1 MTCAHVVN
9 VALTKVVG
17 IDTVEVS
24 LTRALATV
32 KLKPGNSVSLAQLV
46 RLVREKGYT
55 IPAASIVVS
64 GLPAKNSDLWML
76 RVPTSGERIEL
87 VADPQLSS
95 ALARYADR
103 TVTVRG
109 KMTLA
114 KNGKP
119 APLAVSAV
127 EQLRFFC

>member
-127 EQLRFFC
+127 E

>member
-17 IDTVEVS
+17 VDTVEVS

-32 KLKPGNSVSLAQLV
+32 KLKQGNSVSLAQLL
-46 RLVREKGYT
+46 RLIREKGYT
-55 IPAASIVVS
+55 IPGASIVVS
-64 GLPAKNSDLWML
+64 GLPGKSADRWVL

-87 VADPQLSS
+87 AGDPQHPSAYS
-95 ALARYADR
+95 ALSRYADQ
-103 TVTVRG
+103 TVTLRG

-114 KNGKP
+114 KNGR
-119 APLAVSAV
+119 LASLVVSDV
-127 EQLRFFC
+127 E

>member
-64 GLPAKNSDLWML
+64 GLPAKNSDRWVL
-76 RVPTSGERIEL
+76 RIPTSGERMEL
-87 VADPQLSS
+87 AADPQLSS
-95 ALARYADR
+95 ALARYANR

-127 EQLRFFC
+127 E

>member
-9 VALTKVVG
+9 VALTNVVG

-55 IPAASIVVS
+55 IPTASIAVS
-64 GLPAKNSDLWML
+64 GLPARNSDRWVL
-76 RVPTSGERIEL
+76 RIPTSGERMEL
-87 VADPQLSS
+87 AADPQLSS
-95 ALARYADR
+95 ALARYANR

-127 EQLRFFC
+127 E

>member
-55 IPAASIVVS
+55 IPTASIAVS
-64 GLPAKNSDLWML
+64 GLPARNSDRWVL
-76 RVPTSGERIEL
+76 RIPTSGERMEL
-87 VADPQLSS
+87 AADPQLSS
-95 ALARYADR
+95 ALARYANR

-114 KNGKP
+114 KNGKA
-119 APLAVSAV
+119 APLAVSAI
-127 EQLRFFC
+127 E

>member
-17 IDTVEVS
+17 IDTVEVG

-55 IPAASIVVS
+55 IPTASIAVS
-64 GLPAKNSDLWML
+64 GLPARNSDRWVL
-76 RVPTSGERIEL
+76 RIPTSGERMEL
-87 VADPQLSS
+87 AADPQLSS
-95 ALARYADR
+95 ALARYANR

-114 KNGKP
+114 KNGKA
-119 APLAVSAV
+119 APLAVSAI
-127 EQLRFFC
+127 E